1 MGICDL
7 KESAADRLLTNEND
21 MMSELEKLERLS
33 RWVMDLK

>member
-7 KESAADRLLTNEND
+7 KGSAADRLLTNEND
-21 MMSELEKLERLS
+21 MSELEKLERLS